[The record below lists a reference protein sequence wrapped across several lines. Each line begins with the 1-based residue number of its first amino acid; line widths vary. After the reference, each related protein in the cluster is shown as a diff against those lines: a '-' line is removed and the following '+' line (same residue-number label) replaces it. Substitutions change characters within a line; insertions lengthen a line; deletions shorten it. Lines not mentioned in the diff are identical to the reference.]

1 MSRLVH
7 VVGILTSS
15 LANVMMKILAPLAI
29 LAYVNLSTPM
39 RYLAHV
45 LMAANGTF
53 HAEGGKIFKA
63 VVRMKNMEGLN
74 ASVLMKASLDLHLEE
89 DVGVDVDVD
98 AGEGVGVLY
107 EKAT

>member
-1 MSRLVH
+1 MVN
-7 VVGILTSS
+7 ILILR
-15 LANVMMKILAPLAI
+15 LANVVITILPPLAI
-29 LAYVNLSTPM
+29 LAYANLSTPM
-39 RYLAHV
+39 PYLALV

-98 AGEGVGVLY
+98 ADEGVGVLY
-107 EKAT
+107 EEAT

>member
-1 MSRLVH
+1 MVN
-7 VVGILTSS
+7 ILILR
-15 LANVMMKILAPLAI
+15 LANVMITILPPLAI
-29 LAYVNLSTPM
+29 LAYANLSTPM
-39 RYLAHV
+39 PYLALV
-45 LMAANGTF
+45 LVAANGTF

-98 AGEGVGVLY
+98 ADADEGVGVLY
-107 EKAT
+107 EEAT

>member
-1 MSRLVH
+1 MVN
-7 VVGILTSS
+7 ILILR
-15 LANVMMKILAPLAI
+15 LANVMITILPPLAI
-29 LAYVNLSTPM
+29 LAYANLSTPM
-39 RYLAHV
+39 PYLALV

-98 AGEGVGVLY
+98 ADEGVGVLY
-107 EKAT
+107 EEAT

>member
-1 MSRLVH
+1 MVN
-7 VVGILTSS
+7 ILILR
-15 LANVMMKILAPLAI
+15 LANVMITILPPLAI
-29 LAYVNLSTPM
+29 LAYANLSTPM
-39 RYLAHV
+39 PYLALV

>member
-1 MSRLVH
+1 M
-7 VVGILTSS
+7 VGTLTSS
-15 LANVMMKILAPLAI
+15 LANAMIIILAPLCI

-63 VVRMKNMEGLN
+63 VARMKNMEGLN
-74 ASVLMKASLDLHLEE
+74 ASVLMKVSGLHMALQRWCPDGQPLEHE
-89 DVGVDVDVD
+89 DNLCMLSG
-98 AGEGVGVLY
+98 AE
-107 EKAT
+107 

>member
-1 MSRLVH
+1 MVN
-7 VVGILTSS
+7 ILILR
-15 LANVMMKILAPLAI
+15 LANVMITILPPLAI
-29 LAYVNLSTPM
+29 LAYANLSTPM
-39 RYLAHV
+39 PYLALV
-45 LMAANGTF
+45 LVAANGTF

-74 ASVLMKASLDLHLEE
+74 ASVRMKASLDLHLEE

>member
-1 MSRLVH
+1 MVN
-7 VVGILTSS
+7 ILI
-15 LANVMMKILAPLAI
+15 LLHANVVITILPPLAI
-29 LAYVNLSTPM
+29 LAYANLSTPM
-39 RYLAHV
+39 PYLALV
-45 LMAANGTF
+45 LVAANGTF

-98 AGEGVGVLY
+98 AGEAVGVLY